1 MDGEWGPVLW
11 DKGHPFAWRTK
22 LRGKLPWFLINLGLA
37 DKGKD
42 CEAAG
47 GWHRWYNQDYEH
59 SACYH
64 CHVVRRGQLWKD
76 AEQPR

>member
-1 MDGEWGPVLW
+1 MGEDWGPRYW

-22 LRGKLPWFLINLGLA
+22 LRGRLPWFLIDLGLA

-42 CEAAG
+42 CEAVG
-47 GWHRWYNQDYEH
+47 GWHRWYNQDNEH
-59 SACYH
+59 SGCYH

-76 AEQPR
+76 AAQAR